1 MRPTCRRVMP
11 PICQTTRT
19 PCLTDGRRGS
29 AAGLRGAR
37 SSLRV
42 RPTPLASP
50 GLVGRTPAAAPW
62 RDTRGGSDSPA
73 TDAVARCWTTPAR
86 PSPPVAPRQRRK
98 PSPLSWR
105 STGVSPA
112 GRSVPKRVRHAISS
126 ARSASW
132 ARPRRANSQPTRA
145 RSCSRSPPP
154 SGPSH
159 PPHRPRG
166 RDPSPS
172 ARWSAPCANA
182 PAAPV
187 ASGWPGAAAPSSAAP
202 ASAGRPACG

>member
-86 PSPPVAPRQRRK
+86 PSPPVVPRQRRK

-132 ARPRRANSQPTRA
+132 ARPRSANSQPTIA
-145 RSCSRSPPP
+145 RSCSRSLRPGGPP
-154 SGPSH
+154 S
-159 PPHRPRG
+159 RPQYTWQLSIAQRSLERSVRERACCTRG
-166 RDPSPS
+166 FGLAWR
-172 ARWSAPCANA
+172 
-182 PAAPV
+182 
-187 ASGWPGAAAPSSAAP
+187 
-202 ASAGRPACG
+202 CGTVQRCSRISW